1 MERRAEETR
10 GELWDVIRDR
20 DYAYYIAKNPAH
32 RVNSIS
38 GPQAAGMVPKGLCT
52 WREGAPANRATRLTE
67 LLGEG

>member
-1 MERRAEETR
+1 MGCNILTDTRR
-10 GELWDVIRDR
+10 DH
-20 DYAYYIAKNPAH
+20 DYTYYIAKNPAH

-38 GPQAAGMVPKGLCT
+38 GPQAAGMVTKGLFT